1 MRQAKD
7 LEALAEVGRRVN
19 LRLSEL
25 GASVRSLERQIGLP
39 QSTIAKLWAGV
50 GVLDSRKLE
59 LIAAGLRVTSASLV
73 AGTSLEPLSAKGPRG
88 PVTLLKEAEEERRAN
103 HAEVVA
109 SMGALQA
116 RVGALEQRLAFLEGQ
131 LLRRSKGSAR
141 AVDG

>member
-1 MRQAKD
+1 LRQAKD
-7 LEALAEVGRRVN
+7 LEALAEVGRRVS

-25 GASVRSLERQIGLP
+25 EISVRALERQTGLP
-39 QSTIAKLWAGV
+39 QSSITKLWAGV

-73 AGTSLEPLSAKGPRG
+73 AGTSLEPLSTKGLRG
-88 PVTLLKEAEEERRAN
+88 PVTLLKEAEEERRAA
-103 HAEVVA
+103 HAEMLA

-116 RVGALEQRLAFLEGQ
+116 RVGALEQRLAILEGR
-131 LLRRSKGSAR
+131 LLRRPKGSAR